1 MPATAVFIAVLT
13 LNISFTSGAVNSFIL
28 FSQILS
34 SLHIDA
40 SGIVTLPSTLLP
52 FAEGYR
58 VIYGLLNLEFFQIE
72 SLSFCL
78 WRNASALDMLAFKYV
93 TVVYALLLVLT
104 VIWFINK
111 CGGRCLGKWCRI
123 TTVRSSVVHGISAFL
138 ILCYSQCIRISLN
151 LLNAYPLFVREGS
164 NLTVSRRV
172 WINGD
177 IQYFSKEHL
186 AYALPAL
193 FCLLVIGVFPPLLLL
208 VYPLSNKVLTFFHL
222 EESTAVNFACLKLRI
237 TSLKPLFDS
246 FQGSFKDNMRFF
258 AGLYF
263 HYRWIA
269 LILNTIPSDF
279 DKIYTAVEIFIVTT
293 LLVHALCQPYIA
305 RTHNIIDTLLFSYL
319 ALTNIIT
326 FARYH
331 TVRTRAGKQVA
342 TDYILALAIRSTTS
356 SNLPSP
362 IDHGGLHNHDEF
374 QAVLQESWG
383 YSRMAKTYIVFGKS
397 LQQI

>member
-1 MPATAVFIAVLT
+1 
-13 LNISFTSGAVNSFIL
+13 
-28 FSQILS
+28 
-34 SLHIDA
+34 
-40 SGIVTLPSTLLP
+40 
-52 FAEGYR
+52 
-58 VIYGLLNLEFFQIE
+58 
-72 SLSFCL
+72 
-78 WRNASALDMLAFKYV
+78 MLAFKYV
-93 TVVYALLLVLT
+93 TVVYALLLVLM

-237 TSLKPLFDS
+237 TSLKPLLDS

-279 DKIYTAVEIFIVTT
+279 EKKFTQ
-293 LLVHALCQPYIA
+293 LW
-305 RTHNIIDTLLFSYL
+305 
-319 ALTNIIT
+319 
-326 FARYH
+326 
-331 TVRTRAGKQVA
+331 
-342 TDYILALAIRSTTS
+342 RS
-356 SNLPSP
+356 L
-362 IDHGGLHNHDEF
+362 
-374 QAVLQESWG
+374 
-383 YSRMAKTYIVFGKS
+383 
-397 LQQI
+397 